1 MNNIIN
7 KVTNKYTKNNTPN
20 LRPGYVV
27 RVFEKIIEGD
37 RERIQVFEG
46 LVLSV
51 KHGTGINST
60 FTVRKIA
67 QGRVGVERTFPLHM
81 PFLEKI
87 EVLKQEKVRRS
98 KLYFIREQINKKTK
112 KRKTKEK
119 NIIFEMS
126 SLPESKEEKKELDKE
141 VDSDNKDLQAQENK
155 KLDNDKETNIET
167 KEEKIDKEEDNK

>member
-7 KVTNKYTKNNTPN
+7 EVTNKYTKNNTPN

-27 RVFEKIIEGD
+27 RVSEKIIEGD

-87 EVLKQEKVRRS
+87 EVLKQERVRRS

-126 SLPESKEEKKELDKE
+126 SLSESKEEKKELDKE
-141 VDSDNKDLQAQENK
+141 DLQAQENK
-155 KLDNDKETNIET
+155 KVDNNEAISTEI
-167 KEEKIDKEEDNK
+167 KEEKINKEEDSK